1 MINKNFS
8 DIAKMANALTHV
20 ADEFKRDEIKFSLND
35 IEVRLVVSETE
46 LSIIDRELFEITK
59 GNNDKEY
66 TPAKTVKANVGGI
79 TFVITSTEY
88 D

>member
-8 DIAKMANALTHV
+8 DIAKMANALMHV
-20 ADEFKRDEIKFSLND
+20 AEEFKRDEIKFSLND

-46 LSIIDRELFEITK
+46 LSIIDRELFEITNGRDNK
-59 GNNDKEY
+59 QY
-66 TPAKTVKANVGGI
+66 TPAKTVKANVGGV
-79 TFVITSTEY
+79 TFVITATEY

>member
-1 MINKNFS
+1 
-8 DIAKMANALTHV
+8 MANALTHV